1 MYRERYGKLFIARNT
16 KAESEVP
23 IMKARRCLSLILSF
37 MLMLGL
43 FTVNIGPS
51 ATAANEISVYVD
63 GVKLNFDQPPIAKNG
78 RTLVPVRAIFEALG
92 ATVDWI
98 QEEQAVV
105 AQRGDVMIVMVL
117 GKDKFVKE
125 TGGDGGMVYDLDVPA
140 EVLNGRTLVPLRA
153 VSEALD
159 CNVEWEGTT
168 QTVTVSSEKWID
180 GSNAATNGYIHN
192 GVLYYSFIYQPYIYA
207 YDGEATRI
215 YAAGGA
221 PLGIVV
227 SRNKIYYI
235 NKDNQTISAIS
246 LADGT
251 RETVF
256 ARLSKISDFSI
267 RGDIMVIIGYDG
279 EDQIVYRLDLAEGTS
294 RLLYSRPDEPILI
307 AEDGSEFTLWKQHLF
322 VIDSVS
328 PLLSGESSCK
338 LRMVDTNTGDS
349 RVVFDLKGT
358 VTQLGFKD
366 SSYTRRYKGAAV
378 KFDQEYAWFML
389 QFTCNA
395 DISNYY
401 GTQTYVEYYK
411 VSLADGTAVEVIQDQ
426 FEAAEDISSVKTGE
440 CTYGADKN
448 RVYRI
453 NLQTSVTETLVSGE
467 NYYYITNDGQWVVV
481 LRAKA
486 KGGTPT
492 STKGNQYAEMYVMDA
507 DGNHLR
513 SINSY
518 SDSASGSS
526 PVGEVDVGQLSD
538 ELCAVCAGRGM
549 VTCPYCRGTGDGQPI
564 YVLGIETEQGCT
576 YCGGTGKRL
585 CNGCGGSGRKN

>member
-1 MYRERYGKLFIARNT
+1 
-16 KAESEVP
+16 
-23 IMKARRCLSLILSF
+23 MKARRYLSAVLSLLLLIS
-37 MLMLGL
+37 L
-43 FTVNIGPS
+43 FGVYAGP
-51 ATAANEISVYVD
+51 AEAAGGEISVYVD
-63 GVKLNFDQPPIAKNG
+63 GEKLDFDQPPIAKNG

-117 GKDKFVKE
+117 GKDKFVKD
-125 TGGDGGMVYDLDVPA
+125 TGGDGGVVYDLDVPA
-140 EVLNGRTLVPLRA
+140 EALNGRTLVPIRA

-159 CNVEWEGTT
+159 CNVEWDGAT

-207 YDGEATRI
+207 YDGASTRT
-215 YAAGGA
+215 YAAGGT

-227 SRNKIYYI
+227 NRNKIYYI

-246 LADGT
+246 LADGS

-267 RGDIMVIIGYDG
+267 CGDKMVIIGYDG
-279 EDQIVYRLDLAEGTS
+279 EDQMVYKLDLAEGTS
-294 RLLYSRPDEPILI
+294 KLLYSRPDENLLI
-307 AEDGSEFTLWKQHLF
+307 AEDGSEFALWKQYLF

-358 VTQLGFKD
+358 VTQLSIMD
-366 SSYTRRYKGAAV
+366 SSYTRRYKGASV
-378 KFDQEYAWFML
+378 KFDQENAWFML
-389 QFTCNA
+389 QFTRSA
-395 DISNYY
+395 DTSNYY
-401 GTQTYVEYYK
+401 GAQTYEEYYK
-411 VSLADGTAVEVIQDQ
+411 VSLANGAAVEITQDQ
-426 FEAAEDISSVKTGE
+426 FEAAEDSSTVKTGE
-440 CTYGADKN
+440 WTYGADKN
-448 RVYRI
+448 RVYRT
-453 NLQTSVTETLVSGE
+453 NLQTGITETLVSGE

-481 LRAKA
+481 LQAES
-486 KGGTPT
+486 KGGTPV
-492 STKGNQYAEMYVMDA
+492 STKGYKYAEVFVMDA
-507 DGNHLR
+507 DGNHFR

-518 SDSASGSS
+518 SDSTSS
-526 PVGEVDVGQLSD
+526 STPVGEVDVGQLSD
-538 ELCAVCAGRGM
+538 ELCAVCAGTGM

-564 YVLGIETEQGCT
+564 YVLGIQTPQGCT
-576 YCGGTGKRL
+576 YCGGTGERL